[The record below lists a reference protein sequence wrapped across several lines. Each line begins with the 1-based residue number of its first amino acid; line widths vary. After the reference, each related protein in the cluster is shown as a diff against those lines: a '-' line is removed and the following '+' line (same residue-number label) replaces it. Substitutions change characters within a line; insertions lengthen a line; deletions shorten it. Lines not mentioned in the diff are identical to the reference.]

1 MQSIGERKFAVRTR
15 SGGDVTDALRYKLR
29 ARVYLCASVART
41 DRNQGVELA
50 TEQTL
55 TWLRGRL
62 VIVGFGSV
70 AQGTL
75 PLILRHIDIDRE
87 RISILTADESGRE
100 VARQCGVRDFRCEAL
115 TADNYRE
122 RLASVLGKGDFLL
135 NLSVDVSSVALIELC
150 HQSGALYLDSCIEPW
165 VGGHLDVTRP
175 AGERTNYW
183 LREQALAVNLG
194 SWPQRPTAVV
204 THGVNP
210 GLISHFTKHALLD
223 MARATGADVRV
234 PNTREQWARLAM
246 QLQIKAIHVAEC
258 DTQMCA
264 SPKRPGE
271 FVNTWSAEAF
281 MGEGTQPAELG
292 WGSHERQLPA
302 GGHEHTVGCRAAIY
316 LERPGIAT
324 RVRSWTPLRG
334 PYHGFLVTHA
344 ESISIA
350 NFLTLFEGAKIA
362 YRPTVHYA
370 YYPCGDAVLS
380 IDEYRG
386 RNYRLQEHRRLLRE
400 EITEGMDELGI
411 LLCGNPRGVYWYGSR
426 LDIASARQLA
436 PYNNATTLQTAAGV
450 LAGMIWAIE
459 NNQCGV
465 VEPDTMDYERVVQI
479 ARPYLGTM
487 IGVWGDW
494 TPVQGRQRLFAEA
507 VDFEDPWQFSN
518 VLVR

>member
-1 MQSIGERKFAVRTR
+1 M
-15 SGGDVTDALRYKLR
+15 
-29 ARVYLCASVART
+29 
-41 DRNQGVELA
+41 A
-50 TEQTL
+50 TNQTL
-55 TWLRGRL
+55 ASLAGRL
-62 VIVGFGSV
+62 VLVGFGSI
-70 AQGTL
+70 AQGVL
-75 PLILRHIDIDRE
+75 PLILRHIDIDR
-87 RISILTADESGRE
+87 RRVTIFTAEESGRQ
-100 VARQCGVRDFRCEAL
+100 VAHDCGVQDYRCEPL
-115 TADNYRE
+115 TEDNYRA
-122 RLASVLGKGDFLL
+122 LLGPMLGAGDFLL
-135 NLSVDVSSVALIELC
+135 NLSVDVSSVALIEFC
-150 HQSGALYLDSCIEPW
+150 HQTGALYLDSCIEPW
-165 VGGHLDVTRP
+165 AGGHLDATLP
-175 AGERTNYW
+175 AAERTNYW
-183 LREQALAVNLG
+183 LRELAFAVNRRN
-194 SWPQRPTAVV
+194 WPQRPTAVV

-210 GLISHFTKHALLD
+210 GLISHFTKRALLD

-234 PNTREQWARLAM
+234 PQTQEQWARLAM
-246 QLQIKAIHVAEC
+246 QLQIKAVHVAEC

-292 WGSHERQLPA
+292 WGSHERQLPPT
-302 GGHEHTVGCRAAIY
+302 GHAHTKGCRAAIY

-350 NFLTLFEGAKIA
+350 NFFTVFEGTQVL

-386 RNYRLQEHRRLLRE
+386 RDYRLQEHWRLLRE
-400 EITEGMDELGI
+400 ELTEGMDELGV

-436 PYNNATTLQTAAGV
+436 PYNNATTMQTAAGV
-450 LAGMIWAIE
+450 LAGMIWAME
-459 NNQCGV
+459 NSQRGV
-465 VEPDTMDYERVVQI
+465 VEPDDMDFERVLQI
-479 ARPYLGTM
+479 ATPYLGEM
-487 IGVWGDW
+487 AGVWGDW
-494 TPVQGRQRLFAEA
+494 TPLQGRQRLFAEEI
-507 VDFEDPWQFSN
+507 DRQDPWQFTN

>member
-1 MQSIGERKFAVRTR
+1 LARK
-15 SGGDVTDALRYKLR
+15 
-29 ARVYLCASVART
+29 
-41 DRNQGVELA
+41 
-50 TEQTL
+50 QTL
-55 TWLRGRL
+55 ASLRGRL
-62 VIVGFGSV
+62 VIVGLGSV
-70 AQGTL
+70 GQGVL
-75 PLILRHIDIDRE
+75 PLILRHIDIEGE
-87 RISILTADESGRE
+87 RISIFTAEESGRA
-100 VARQCGVRDFRCEAL
+100 VARGCGVHDYRAEAL
-115 TADNYRE
+115 TAENYRE
-122 RLASVLGKGDFLL
+122 RLASVMTKGDFLL

-150 HQSGALYLDSCIEPW
+150 HEIGALYLDSCIEPW
-165 VGGHLDVTRP
+165 SGGHLDASLP

-183 LREQALAVNLG
+183 LREQALAVNQG
-194 SWPQRPTAVV
+194 NWPQRPTAIV

-210 GLISHFTKHALLD
+210 GLISHFTKRALLD
-223 MARATGADVRV
+223 MAQATGAEVHV
-234 PNTREQWARLAM
+234 PATREQWARLAM
-246 QLQIKAIHVAEC
+246 QLQVKAIHVAEC
-258 DTQMCA
+258 DTQIGA

-292 WGSHERQLPA
+292 WGTHERALPA
-302 GGHEHTVGCRAAIY
+302 AGREHTQGCRAAIY

-350 NFLTLFEGAKIA
+350 NFLTLSEGPKTL

-370 YYPCGDAVLS
+370 YYPCGDAILS

-386 RNYRLQEHRRLLRE
+386 RDYRLQERRRLMRE
-400 EITEGMDELGI
+400 EITEGMDELGV

-426 LDIASARQLA
+426 LDIALARKFA

-459 NNQCGV
+459 NDQRGV
-465 VEPDTMDYERVVQI
+465 VEPDNMDFERVLQL

-487 IGVWGDW
+487 IGVWSDW
-494 TPVQGRQRLFAEA
+494 TPVQGRQRLFAEP